1 MIIHADGGYET
12 GAWLS
17 AETYPNSHFIDD
29 NSALGDKVK
38 ALYPYYTLDVVAGVL
53 VDVTARAKTPEEIE
67 FESMLPL
74 KTAEQLRIDQ
84 LEEQLALQQ
93 TVIDALVLDALGGG
107 GGV

>member
-1 MIIHADGGYET
+1 MIVHADGGYET
-12 GAWLS
+12 GAWLT
-17 AETYPNSHFIDD
+17 AETYPSSYFIEDQ
-29 NSALGDKVK
+29 SELADKVK
-38 ALYPYYTLDVVAGVL
+38 VLYPYYTLDVVDGVL

-67 FESMLPL
+67 FESMPPL
-74 KTAEQLRIDQ
+74 KTVEQLRIDQ